1 MAFGD
6 HAFGDAP
13 FGATPKASI
22 FLSGSGTLRFGS
34 DFAIYVATAEFIT
47 QASDTPAQQPF
58 AGTLDQPLHFSAS
71 ILGGSL
77 IGQYTAGQGE
87 LILTNA
93 DATYDFLLQQYAI
106 DGRAI
111 TVRLG
116 VLGQP
121 YASAPI
127 IFRGTASDW
136 SVDESTLQIQIED
149 QSYKLLIPFQTN
161 LYAGSGGSEG
171 GADLAKKR
179 KPRVLGPNLN
189 VQPPL
194 IDPAFRTYQVNDGP
208 VSDIPAVY
216 DRGSA
221 LTKDA
226 DYATYAAL
234 VAATI
239 PAGSYAT
246 CFAQAFFRLQSA
258 AVGTV
263 TADVNGDKTGGTYV
277 TATGDIVRRII
288 TLASVMNDPADLY
301 LPSFTALA
309 LSQPAPVGYWADEND
324 TSTVADVLGRLMG
337 GIGGW
342 AGFRRSGKLDVQVF
356 TLPAGIP
363 LARWSK
369 NNGDVIN
376 ISRDKLPSGLSPPPW
391 RQRVAYQRIGVTQ
404 NDLAGSIS
412 DARKAFLAQ
421 PFRVAEASSATVK
434 ADHPFAN
441 DTNVVDAYFANQSDA
456 QTEATRRLTMYRS
469 TRSIY
474 RLTVPVS
481 SGPMDRDIGDTI
493 LVTFP
498 RFDLTTGRLLRIV
511 AMTDNAQADTVEVV
525 GYG

>member
-6 HAFGDAP
+6 HAFGDVP
-13 FGATPKASI
+13 FGAVPHASI
-22 FLSGSGTLRFGS
+22 FLSGNASLRFGS
-34 DFAIYVATAEFIT
+34 DFAIYAASAEFIT
-47 QASDTPAQQPF
+47 LDGDAPAQQPF
-58 AGTLDQPLHFSAS
+58 AGTLNQPLHFSAS
-71 ILGGSL
+71 ILGSDQ

-87 LILTNA
+87 LDLDNN
-93 DATYDFLLQQYAI
+93 DGFYDFLIQQYAI
-106 DGRAI
+106 DGRDI

-116 VLGQP
+116 VFGQP
-121 YASAPI
+121 YSSAPI
-127 IFRGTASDW
+127 IFKGTASDW
-136 SVDESTLQIQIED
+136 SVDESLLHILLED
-149 QSYKLLIPFQTN
+149 ASYKLLVPFQSN
-161 LYAGSGGSEG
+161 LYAGTGGSEG
-171 GADLAKKR
+171 TSDLAQKR
-179 KPRVLGPNLN
+179 KPRVLGSYPNI
-189 VQPPL
+189 QPTP

-216 DRGSA
+216 DRASA

-226 DYATYAAL
+226 DYASYAAL

-246 CFAQAFFRLQSA
+246 CLAQGFLRLESPA
-258 AVGTV
+258 IGTV
-263 TADVNGDKTGGTYV
+263 TADVNGDKTGGVYV

-288 TLASVMNDPADLY
+288 TLASVLSDPDDLY

-309 LSQPAPVGYWADEND
+309 LSQSAPVGYWADEND
-324 TSTVADVLGRLMG
+324 TSTVSDILGRLMG

-342 AGFRRSGKLDVQVF
+342 AGFRRNGKLDVQVF
-356 TLPAGIP
+356 TLPAGPP

-369 NNGDVIN
+369 DNGDIDS
-376 ISRDKLPSGLSPPPW
+376 ITRDKLPSGLTPPPW
-391 RQRVAYQRIGVTQ
+391 RQRVSYQRIGVTQ
-404 NDLAGSIS
+404 NDLAGDID

-421 PFRVAEASSATVK
+421 PYRVAEASSATVK

-441 DTNVVDAYFANQSDA
+441 DTAVIDAYFANQSDA
-456 QTEATRRLTMYRS
+456 QAEATRRLAMYRT

-474 RLTVPVS
+474 RIVVPVS

-511 AMTDNAQADTVEVV
+511 AMTDDAGAGTVEVI